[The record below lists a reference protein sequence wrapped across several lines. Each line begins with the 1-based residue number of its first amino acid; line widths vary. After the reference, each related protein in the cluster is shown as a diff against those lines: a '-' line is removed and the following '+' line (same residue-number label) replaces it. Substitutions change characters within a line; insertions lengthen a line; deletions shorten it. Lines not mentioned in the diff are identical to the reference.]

1 MLTTCSGGPLVQP
14 CESSSSSVV
23 FIVTSVK
30 CPYKQLNFNLSH
42 HFSNSCTLREA
53 LAGEGAQAW
62 FSVAFGCSAAQPPP
76 AQPQR
81 PRVELLLQSQR
92 SPQPHTVRSAVRN
105 CGLVFITVL
114 QISTVWFNFRVACI
128 QVKICTRS
136 QTMIGSCWELCISSK
151 RERTPSFRSRSP

>member
-62 FSVAFGCSAAQPPP
+62 FSVAFGCSAPQPPP